1 MRYVGMLLCCVAF
14 VPALGLAQDNIPLRK
29 PGLWE
34 VKVSSPQKGGKTLT
48 SQQCIDETTDSLLL
62 QRGQD
67 AAESACSKNSVRS
80 EDGHLVAEAVCR
92 IGNSTATTRA
102 VFSGNFGSEYRGEIH
117 TTYQPP
123 MMGMKESHQKIE
135 ARWLGPCKPG
145 QNPGDVI
152 MPGAGTFNLPD
163 LIQKLPYLLPR

>member
-1 MRYVGMLLCCVAF
+1 MRYVGIISCLLAIA
-14 VPALGLAQDNIPLRK
+14 PTLGQAQDNIPLRK

-34 VKVSSPQKGGKTLT
+34 VKISSPQKRGKAIT
-48 SQQCIDETTDSLLL
+48 SQQCIDENTDSLLL
-62 QRGQD
+62 QRGLD
-67 AAESACSKNSVRS
+67 AAESACSQHSVRM
-80 EDGHLVAEAVCR
+80 EEGHLVAESVCR

-102 VFSGNFGSEYRGEIH
+102 VFSGNFGSDYRGEIH
-117 TTYQPP
+117 TTYNPP
-123 MMGMKESHQKIE
+123 MTGMKESRQQVE